1 MAHILEIRGLRTH
14 FETAAGTVRAVDGVD
29 LTVGRG
35 DTLGIVGES
44 GSGKTVLA
52 LSIMRLVPS
61 PPGRIVSGSI
71 LFEGTDLL
79 GLDEKAMQRVRGKDI
94 SMIFQEPM
102 TSLNPVFKIGDQVAE
117 VIRLHQGLSGKDAR
131 ERAVEM
137 FRLVGMPDPGRRVDD
152 YPHQISGGMRQRV
165 MIAMAV
171 SCNPRLMLA
180 DEPTTALD
188 VTIQAQILELI
199 DRLKEETG
207 TSVVLIT
214 HDLGL
219 IAESARY
226 VIVMYAGT
234 VFEYAAV
241 QSVFAS
247 PCHPYTIGLMA
258 SMPRLDG
265 KANKSARLST
275 IAGTVPPLY
284 SLPEGCRFHD
294 RCPVAMDICRREEP
308 ALRETAPGHYARC
321 WKC

>member
-1 MAHILEIRGLRTH
+1 MADILEIKALRTH
-14 FETAAGTVRAVDGVD
+14 FETAAGTVRAVDGID
-29 LTVGRG
+29 LAIGRG
-35 DTLGIVGES
+35 DTLGVVGES

-71 LFEGTDLL
+71 LFDGTELL
-79 GLDEKAMQRVRGKDI
+79 ALSEKEMQGVRGRDI

-117 VIRLHQGLSGKDAR
+117 VIRLHQGLSRKAAR

-137 FRLVGMPDPGRRVDD
+137 FRLVGMPAPERRIDD

-188 VTIQAQILELI
+188 VTIQAQILALI
-199 DRLKEETG
+199 DRLKAEIG
-207 TSVVLIT
+207 TSVMLIT

-219 IAESARY
+219 IAESARK
-226 VIVMYAGT
+226 VVVLYAGT
-234 VFEYAAV
+234 VFEYAEV
-241 QSVFAS
+241 RTIFAS
-247 PCHPYTIGLMA
+247 PCHPYTVGLMA

-265 KANKSARLST
+265 KPGRVARLDA
-275 IAGTVPPLY
+275 IPGTVPPLY
-284 SLPEGCRFHD
+284 SLPAGCRFSD
-294 RCPVAMDICRREEP
+294 RCPLVMDICRREEP
-308 ALRETAPGHYARC
+308 ALKETAPDHYVRC
-321 WKC
+321 WRC

>member
-1 MAHILEIRGLRTH
+1 MSVILDIKDLRTH
-14 FETAAGTVRAVDGVD
+14 FETARGTVRAVDGID
-29 LTVGRG
+29 LTVRQG
-35 DTLGIVGES
+35 DTLGVVGES

-71 LFEGTDLL
+71 LFDGADLL
-79 GLDEKAMQRVRGKDI
+79 RLEEKAMRRVRGKDI
-94 SMIFQEPM
+94 AMIFQEPM

-117 VIRLHQGLSGKDAR
+117 VIRLHQGLSKKAAR
-131 ERAVEM
+131 ERAIEM
-137 FRLVGMPDPGRRVDD
+137 FRLVGMPAPERRIDD

-165 MIAMAV
+165 MIAMAM

-199 DRLKEETG
+199 DQLKEETG
-207 TSVVLIT
+207 TSVMLIT

-219 IAESARY
+219 IAESAQQ

-234 VFEYAAV
+234 VFEYAPV
-241 QSVFAS
+241 RDIFAA
-247 PCHPYTIGLMA
+247 PCHPYTVGLMA
-258 SMPRLDG
+258 SMPRLDSG
-265 KANKSARLST
+265 SGGTVRLNA
-275 IAGTVPPLY
+275 IPGTVPPLY
-284 SLPEGCRFHD
+284 SLPAGCRFHD
-294 RCPVAMDICRREEP
+294 RCPLVMDICRREEP
-308 ALRETAPGHYARC
+308 ALKEIASGHYVRC

>member
-61 PPGRIVSGSI
+61 PPGRIVSGNI

-137 FRLVGMPDPGRRVDD
+137 FRLVGMPDPERRVDD

-199 DRLKEETG
+199 DRLKAETG
-207 TSVVLIT
+207 TSVILIT

-241 QSVFAS
+241 RSVFAS

-258 SMPRLDG
+258 SMPRLED
-265 KANKSARLST
+265 KADKSARLST
-275 IAGTVPPLY
+275 IVGTVPPLY

-294 RCPVAMDICRREEP
+294 RCPVVMDICRREEP
-308 ALRETAPGHYARC
+308 VLRETAPGHYARC

>member
-1 MAHILEIRGLRTH
+1 MAVILDIKNLRTH
-14 FETAAGTVRAVDGVD
+14 FETARGIVRAVDGVD
-29 LTVGRG
+29 LTIRQG
-35 DTLGIVGES
+35 DTLGVVGES

-71 LFEGTDLL
+71 LFDGTDLL
-79 GLDEKAMQRVRGKDI
+79 RLEEKAMRHVRGKDI

-117 VIRLHQGLSGKDAR
+117 VIRLHQGLSKKAAR
-131 ERAVEM
+131 KRAIEM
-137 FRLVGMPDPGRRVDD
+137 FRLVGMPSPERRVDD

-165 MIAMAV
+165 MIAMAM

-199 DRLKEETG
+199 DKLKEEIG
-207 TSVVLIT
+207 TSVMLIT

-219 IAESARY
+219 IAESAQH

-234 VFEYAAV
+234 VFEYAPV
-241 QSVFAS
+241 RDIFAA
-247 PCHPYTIGLMA
+247 PCHPYTVGLMA
-258 SMPRLDG
+258 SMPRLESG
-265 KANKSARLST
+265 SESNVRLNV
-275 IAGTVPPLY
+275 IPGTVPPLY
-284 SLPEGCRFHD
+284 SLPAGCRFHD
-294 RCPVAMDICRREEP
+294 RCPFVMDICRKEEP
-308 ALRETAPGHYARC
+308 VLKEISSGHYVRC

>member
-1 MAHILEIRGLRTH
+1 MSVILDIKNLRTH
-14 FETAAGTVRAVDGVD
+14 FETARGTVRAVDGID
-29 LTVGRG
+29 LTVRQG
-35 DTLGIVGES
+35 DTLGVVGES

-71 LFEGTDLL
+71 LFDGADLL
-79 GLDEKAMQRVRGKDI
+79 RLEEKAMRRIRGKDI

-117 VIRLHQGLSGKDAR
+117 VIRLHQGLSKKAAR
-131 ERAVEM
+131 ERAIEM
-137 FRLVGMPDPGRRVDD
+137 FRLVGMPAPERRIDD

-199 DRLKEETG
+199 DQLKEETG
-207 TSVVLIT
+207 TSVMLIT

-219 IAESARY
+219 IAESAQQ

-234 VFEYAAV
+234 VFEYAPV
-241 QSVFAS
+241 RDIFAA
-247 PCHPYTIGLMA
+247 PCHPYTVGLMA
-258 SMPRLDG
+258 SMPRLDSG
-265 KANKSARLST
+265 SGGTVRLNA
-275 IAGTVPPLY
+275 IPGTVPPLY
-284 SLPEGCRFHD
+284 SLPAGCRFHD
-294 RCPVAMDICRREEP
+294 RCPLVMDICRREEP
-308 ALRETAPGHYARC
+308 ALKEIASGHYVRC

>member
-29 LTVGRG
+29 LTVDRG
-35 DTLGIVGES
+35 DTLGVVGES

-71 LFEGTDLL
+71 LFDGVDLL

-117 VIRLHQGLSGKDAR
+117 VIRLHQGLSRKDAR

-234 VFEYAAV
+234 VFEYATV
-241 QSVFAS
+241 RSIFAS

-265 KANKSARLST
+265 KADKSARLST
-275 IAGTVPPLY
+275 IVGTVPPLY

-308 ALRETAPGHYARC
+308 VLRETAPGHYARC

>member
-1 MAHILEIRGLRTH
+1 MSVILDIKDLRTH
-14 FETAAGTVRAVDGVD
+14 FETARGTVRAVDGVD
-29 LTVGRG
+29 LTIRQG
-35 DTLGIVGES
+35 DTLGVVGES

-71 LFEGTDLL
+71 LFDGNDLL
-79 GLDEKAMQRVRGKDI
+79 RLEEKEMRRVRGKDI

-117 VIRLHQGLSGKDAR
+117 VIRLHQGLSKKAAR
-131 ERAVEM
+131 ERAIEM
-137 FRLVGMPDPGRRVDD
+137 FRLVGMPSPERRVDD

-188 VTIQAQILELI
+188 VTIQAQILDLI
-199 DRLKEETG
+199 DKLKEEIG
-207 TSVVLIT
+207 TSVMLIT

-219 IAESARY
+219 VAESAQQ

-234 VFEYAAV
+234 VFEYAPV
-241 QSVFAS
+241 KDIFAA
-247 PCHPYTIGLMA
+247 PCHPYTVGLMA

-265 KANKSARLST
+265 GSGGAVRLNV
-275 IAGTVPPLY
+275 IPGTVPPLY
-284 SLPEGCRFHD
+284 SLPAGCRFHD
-294 RCPVAMDICRREEP
+294 RCPFVMDICRKEEP
-308 ALRETAPGHYARC
+308 ALKEISSGHYVRC